1 MSDELKIRKGL
12 KTLTG
17 GNFIQKLFGNA
28 NYDKILKSYKKE
40 FIQTRRKTDGT
51 TYLYHTGTKKV
62 ITEAEIQDDI
72 ELKFTGTKTPFK
84 DAKYLTA
91 KKELAGI
98 DKDITWKNL
107 TFSDIGHMIRRRF
120 SEKQFAGEGMPNEG
134 AFLGTQYD
142 IDRKETLEKKV
153 SNLKKDSSY
162 KNIVDPLIDKKAAE
176 PPAIFSVK
184 DERIDY
190 YDKNNEKVAN
200 DLDKEIENLENS
212 IKIVVKMK

>member
-84 DAKYLTA
+84 DTKYLTA

-212 IKIVVKMK
+212 IKIGVKMK